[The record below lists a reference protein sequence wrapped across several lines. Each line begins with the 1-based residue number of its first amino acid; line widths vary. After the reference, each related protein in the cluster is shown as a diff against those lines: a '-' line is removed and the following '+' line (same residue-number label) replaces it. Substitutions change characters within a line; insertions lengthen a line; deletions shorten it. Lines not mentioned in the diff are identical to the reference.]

1 MGVTEVRGLQV
12 FASRARGESLGL
24 RPRPVPG
31 GMVQRREHS
40 VDLGGRRRG
49 TAHLRFRRG
58 RHHGSEVPLGRVA
71 VGLRRAPHQRFE
83 SCMGHEVW
91 PALAPPPAQHLELYG
106 VAGLFGLP
114 TQRPLGDPRLRPC
127 CDHLER
133 DHGPRVAAGIC
144 AVVREAPAHQGASRW
159 RESGLRS
166 VAVWAPP
173 GSDLGPLRPQGA
185 PQAAASDGPVQL
197 LEVSLCGKWLASAG
211 FRLAYVWNA
220 HTGHLERELNS
231 PPEWP
236 KSLAIAVGG
245 TSVVVG
251 SGQLLHVWRRGA
263 TAHTLA
269 GFRSFAL
276 MPTGDGLVAITASG
290 AAAVVD
296 LDTPGR
302 MRLLDDS
309 GISLADGIWRI
320 RVSSDG
326 RVAAVCGTQSGR
338 RFLNVSL
345 VVWNAVT
352 GCILHT
358 SVEGL
363 EPHAG
368 QWYCS
373 IAIGGAKTMMDEILA
388 DGACPSGNTLQLA
401 LCLVHRLSA
410 FMWHR
415 SPPALRRAS

>member
-185 PQAAASDGPVQL
+185 PQAAASAWPRATSRGVTLRQVVGL
-197 LEVSLCGKWLASAG
+197 RRLSVGLCVERPHRAPRARTELASGVAQEPCYRSG
-211 FRLAYVWNA
+211 WHQRCRWLWAATSCLEAWCHSA
-220 HTGHLERELNS
+220 HTCWVQEFRSDAHRG
-231 PPEWP
+231 WP
-236 KSLAIAVGG
+236 RCDHCLRCC
-245 TSVVVG
+245 
-251 SGQLLHVWRRGA
+251 RRG
-263 TAHTLA
+263 
-269 GFRSFAL
+269 
-276 MPTGDGLVAITASG
+276 GLGHS
-290 AAAVVD
+290 
-296 LDTPGR
+296 R
-302 MRLLDDS
+302 
-309 GISLADGIWRI
+309 
-320 RVSSDG
+320 
-326 RVAAVCGTQSGR
+326 
-338 RFLNVSL
+338 
-345 VVWNAVT
+345 
-352 GCILHT
+352 
-358 SVEGL
+358 
-363 EPHAG
+363 PHAF
-368 QWYCS
+368 
-373 IAIGGAKTMMDEILA
+373 A
-388 DGACPSGNTLQLA
+388 
-401 LCLVHRLSA
+401 
-410 FMWHR
+410 
-415 SPPALRRAS
+415 